1 MRNERLRAAMSAAGT
16 TNRALSE
23 ALAVDAKTVDR
34 WVGTGRVPHRVH
46 RAAVAKVLGCEPDY
60 LWPEVDAGTGGGGVG
75 GAEIAAVYANRG
87 SVPMTTWT
95 SLVDQAAGSIDLLAY
110 AASFLHD
117 AIADFDEVLARKAG
131 DGVDVRLLFADPDAD
146 SVRVRGEEEGI
157 GDLLAA
163 RCRLTWKYLRPVLD
177 VAGVQARRHDR
188 TVYSSVFRFDDD
200 VLVNTHVFGAAAS
213 HAPVLHVRRAGDGRL
228 FRSYLEGFERTWDS
242 ATPVTAADLP

>member
-1 MRNERLRAAMSAAGT
+1 MRNERLQAAMSAAGT

-34 WVGTGRVPHRVH
+34 WVRTGRVPHRVH

-60 LWPEVDAGTGGGGVG
+60 LWPEVDAGTGGGGAGGAGVG
-75 GAEIAAVYANRG
+75 GAEIVAVYANRG

-131 DGVDVRLLFADPDAD
+131 DGVDVRLLFAR
-146 SVRVRGEEEGI
+146 SGRGFGK
-157 GDLLAA
+157 G
-163 RCRLTWKYLRPVLD
+163 P
-177 VAGVQARRHDR
+177 RRRGGHR
-188 TVYSSVFRFDDD
+188 
-200 VLVNTHVFGAAAS
+200 
-213 HAPVLHVRRAGDGRL
+213 
-228 FRSYLEGFERTWDS
+228 
-242 ATPVTAADLP
+242 